1 MASSFYSNTVHVDF
15 ESVLAMHDPGIV
27 SMFQALI
34 VSGLQGF
41 LGCSAVIHKEALLE
55 FFENGTVRDGLVVS
69 TVHGVTVE
77 ISEWLF
83 AEKFELPV
91 EGLTDLTDVP
101 KDKIFDAK
109 SIVSLTGEPIR
120 TSGTKSQMKIHF
132 HLLCDIMAK
141 SISVKAGSFN
151 AITVEKFEMVTA
163 VVCEVK
169 VNWSSVLWSTE
180 AADAPLVKKES
191 RKPTASK
198 KRPAVAAA
206 EETVPKKKR
215 TSKKKSGS
223 SPSTL
228 EIVVVA
234 QEAVPIQMVGPST
247 GVPAAEEP
255 VEQPAAEDDISAGQ
269 PADEVAGETDGDE
282 AAADKDFSLI
292 DDPDT
297 VINQVLNQL
306 DSISDDRDDKQS
318 DRVETW
324 FDRAFDEM
332 LQNDSPVVTPSDTD
346 EEVET
351 VAVGVDSG
359 NQPIQTLAEKPVEEM
374 VTVMGDQATT
384 AFGDQQVGSGD
395 ELSEDFETEP
405 MALSAYEAMSLEDI
419 FMSIP
424 ADVQLPSTG
433 VEITR
438 ILFGA
443 TIHIP
448 GVTER
453 TLYLASL
460 PKIPEEDKGKEL
472 LVEKDPVKGNP
483 VREQLVLIVA
493 EIELLVQLRE
503 KVISEVEQNFH
514 SFSRKKLAALQL
526 EDFSTK
532 VEQVLTWAGTDSPI
546 IALHR
551 KRYILWKYREMLVRK
566 ILEARRINFVPRD
579 GSSAVD
585 LKILDKLYSFHLF
598 VLEELKT
605 ETLAHDLEWKLPVN
619 GTWVIEPCAEQW
631 VKIPQP
637 IISSEVPSQRQYDDT
652 LPPVSDLFKA
662 FKKRLADV
670 HLELA
675 QFVITRRLLPIG
687 ARNFCRDIVVVEPA
701 SRLLRPTITSRV
713 WFQLCTVFTQFFLFH
728 RINSMDVSDFVSSI
742 ALERTALHTVQMAG
756 SPILVS
762 PNSASVAPVL
772 QMLDEPSSSESF
784 SDDIS
789 MNFADQDTAATTSAP
804 IPDFQEALHQ
814 LRASIDQ
821 LSEREASANLKDTI
835 LLHLHDFEKQVI
847 ACLDAQDMVLG
858 ALHRDSHDQRNLLSL
873 ELQSSHKQLGTQ
885 LVTTVLDVVD
895 VRRVVRESHQEL
907 HARINSLD
915 EQVASTRN
923 DLLEFSAQAQ
933 QTLNIIT
940 SQLSELVAYIN
951 RGGDNKKG
959 EVVSSSRPPPPHAD
973 QIRDTSN
980 AGGRT
985 PDFDQRVEMAQ
996 RNIMERVMDTD
1007 RREILLQAQR
1017 DRERRRRELSGSK
1030 RRRRH

>member
-1 MASSFYSNTVHVDF
+1 MDTTAFCLRAKIQPMVFAMVITSSERWIGIEHCARGYSGDFRTVV
-15 ESVLAMHDPGIV
+15 
-27 SMFQALI
+27 
-34 VSGLQGF
+34 
-41 LGCSAVIHKEALLE
+41 
-55 FFENGTVRDGLVVS
+55 
-69 TVHGVTVE
+69 
-77 ISEWLF
+77 
-83 AEKFELPV
+83 AETFELPV

-109 SIVSLTGEPIR
+109 SIVSLTGEPVR

-132 HLLCDIMAK
+132 RLLCDIMAK

-151 AITVEKFEMVTA
+151 SITMEKFAMVTA

-169 VNWSSVLWSTE
+169 VNWSSVLFTILKKMVTE
-180 AADAPLVKKES
+180 GTRQAKGFAIQISLLLENVPNLELGESSEFPSSKMLTERTIHRYIVLNDKAGAQKAADAPPVKKAS

-198 KRPAVAAA
+198 KRPTVAVA
-206 EETVPKKKR
+206 EEPVRKKKR

-223 SPSTL
+223 SPSTM

-255 VEQPAAEDDISAGQ
+255 VEQPAAEDDISADQ
-269 PADEVAGETDGDE
+269 PVDEVAGETVGDE
-282 AAADKDFSLI
+282 VAADKYFSLV

-297 VINQVLNQL
+297 VINQDLNQL
-306 DSISDDRDDKQS
+306 DSISDDKDDKQS
-318 DRVETW
+318 DRAETW

-332 LQNDSPVVTPSDTD
+332 LRNDSPIVTPSDTY

-359 NQPIQTLAEKPVEEM
+359 NQPIQTFAEKPVEEM

-384 AFGDQQVGSGD
+384 AVGDQQVGSGD
-395 ELSEDFETEP
+395 ELSEDIETDP
-405 MALSAYEAMSLEDI
+405 VALSADEAMSLEDI

-424 ADVQLPSTG
+424 ADVQLPSAG

-460 PKIPEEDKGKEL
+460 PKIPVEDKEKEL
-472 LVEKDPVKGNP
+472 LVKKDPVKGNP

-503 KVISEVEQNFH
+503 KVISEVEQFFH

-551 KRYILWKYREMLVRK
+551 KRYILWKYRELLVRK

-605 ETLAHDLEWKLPVN
+605 ETLAQDLEWKLPCCSIIFEGRNRDRGAIIARSNTNTRSSCWIRTMMRVN
-619 GTWVIEPCAEQW
+619 GTWVIEPCADQW

-637 IISSEVPSQRQYDDT
+637 IISSEVPSQRKYDDT
-652 LPPVSDLFKA
+652 LPPVSDFFRT

-675 QFVITRRLLPIG
+675 QFFITG
-687 ARNFCRDIVVVEPA
+687 SFY
-701 SRLLRPTITSRV
+701 
-713 WFQLCTVFTQFFLFH
+713 Q
-728 RINSMDVSDFVSSI
+728 INSVDVSDFISSI
-742 ALERTALHTVQMAG
+742 ALERTALRRVQRSFA
-756 SPILVS
+756 S
-762 PNSASVAPVL
+762 SVAPHVQL
-772 QMLDEPSSSESF
+772 LDEQSSSSSS
-784 SDDIS
+784 SDES
-789 MNFADQDTAATTSAP
+789 MNFDDSTSISLPATASTT
-804 IPDFQEALHQ
+804 PDVTEALNQ
-814 LRASIDQ
+814 LRASID
-821 LSEREASANLKDTI
+821 EIREQDDGAKHKDTI

-847 ACLDAQDMVLG
+847 ARLDAQDRVLG
-858 ALHRDSHDQRNLLSL
+858 ALRRDSNDQRNLLSL
-873 ELQSSHKQLGTQ
+873 ELQSSHKQLDTQ
-885 LVTTVLDVVD
+885 IVTTGLDVVD

-907 HARINSLD
+907 NARINSLD
-915 EQVASTRN
+915 EQVAATRN
-923 DLLEFSAQAQ
+923 DLLEFSAQEQ

-951 RGGDNKKG
+951 RGGDNKRGKVAAA
-959 EVVSSSRPPPPHAD
+959 EDLNLHHFPLIKSEALVLMLVHQTLRKELKWH
-973 QIRDTSN
+973 
-980 AGGRT
+980 
-985 PDFDQRVEMAQ
+985 
-996 RNIMERVMDTD
+996 
-1007 RREILLQAQR
+1007 RETLW
-1017 DRERRRRELSGSK
+1017 RE
-1030 RRRRH
+1030 

>member
-1 MASSFYSNTVHVDF
+1 
-15 ESVLAMHDPGIV
+15 
-27 SMFQALI
+27 
-34 VSGLQGF
+34 
-41 LGCSAVIHKEALLE
+41 
-55 FFENGTVRDGLVVS
+55 
-69 TVHGVTVE
+69 
-77 ISEWLF
+77 
-83 AEKFELPV
+83 
-91 EGLTDLTDVP
+91 
-101 KDKIFDAK
+101 
-109 SIVSLTGEPIR
+109 
-120 TSGTKSQMKIHF
+120 
-132 HLLCDIMAK
+132 
-141 SISVKAGSFN
+141 
-151 AITVEKFEMVTA
+151 
-163 VVCEVK
+163 
-169 VNWSSVLWSTE
+169 
-180 AADAPLVKKES
+180 
-191 RKPTASK
+191 
-198 KRPAVAAA
+198 
-206 EETVPKKKR
+206 
-215 TSKKKSGS
+215 
-223 SPSTL
+223 
-228 EIVVVA
+228 
-234 QEAVPIQMVGPST
+234 MVGPST

-359 NQPIQTLAEKPVEEM
+359 NQPIQTLVVTPSDTDEEVETVAVGVDSGNQPIQTLAEKPVEEM
-374 VTVMGDQATT
+374 VTVMGDQVTT

-424 ADVQLPSTG
+424 ADVQLPSAG

-448 GVTER
+448 GVIER

-460 PKIPEEDKGKEL
+460 PKIPVEDKGKEL
-472 LVEKDPVKGNP
+472 LVEKDPVKRKP
-483 VREQLVLIVA
+483 FREQLVLIVA

-503 KVISEVEQNFH
+503 KVINEVEQFFH

-551 KRYILWKYREMLVRK
+551 KQYILWKYRELLVRK

-585 LKILDKLYSFHLF
+585 LKILDKLYNFHLF

-605 ETLAHDLEWKLPVN
+605 ETLAQDLEWKLPCCSIIFEGRNRDRGAIIARSNTNTRSSCWIRTMMRVN
-619 GTWVIEPCAEQW
+619 GTWVIEPCADQW

-652 LPPVSDLFKA
+652 LPPVSEFFKT

-670 HLELA
+670 HLELP
-675 QFVITRRLLPIG
+675 QFFITGELLPVG

-701 SRLLRPTITSRV
+701 SRLQRPTITSRL
-713 WFQLCTVFTQFFLFH
+713 WFQLCTVFTQFCLFH
-728 RINSMDVSDFVSSI
+728 RINSVDVSDFVSSI
-742 ALERTALHTVQMAG
+742 ALERTALRHVQR
-756 SPILVS
+756 
-762 PNSASVAPVL
+762 
-772 QMLDEPSSSESF
+772 SF
-784 SDDIS
+784 
-789 MNFADQDTAATTSAP
+789 
-804 IPDFQEALHQ
+804 
-814 LRASIDQ
+814 ASIAKRQ
-821 LSEREASANLKDTI
+821 RLFKMKR
-835 LLHLHDFEKQVI
+835 Q
-847 ACLDAQDMVLG
+847 CLFKM
-858 ALHRDSHDQRNLLSL
+858 
-873 ELQSSHKQLGTQ
+873 
-885 LVTTVLDVVD
+885 
-895 VRRVVRESHQEL
+895 
-907 HARINSLD
+907 
-915 EQVASTRN
+915 
-923 DLLEFSAQAQ
+923 
-933 QTLNIIT
+933 
-940 SQLSELVAYIN
+940 
-951 RGGDNKKG
+951 
-959 EVVSSSRPPPPHAD
+959 
-973 QIRDTSN
+973 
-980 AGGRT
+980 
-985 PDFDQRVEMAQ
+985 
-996 RNIMERVMDTD
+996 
-1007 RREILLQAQR
+1007 
-1017 DRERRRRELSGSK
+1017 K
-1030 RRRRH
+1030 RRRLGLTSVTPVAAVVHLRSLGVLTAAGCGIGSVHEVVRSNLLVEPSEVEEGEM